1 MSEMITAKEL
11 SQEIFENNAYR
22 VIDIRDGDAYAA
34 GHIPGALNIPFLRL
48 EYKPGFVPED
58 LPVVIYAGEGTEE
71 QAASE
76 QAAEILREQGI
87 DASVLEG
94 GLPAWI
100 ENGYPLEY
108 E

>member
-1 MSEMITAKEL
+1 MV
-11 SQEIFENNAYR
+11 FEDNSVR
-22 VIDIRDGDAYAA
+22 VIDIRDGDSYGA

-48 EYKPGFVPED
+48 EYKPGFVPDD
-58 LPVVIYAGEGTEE
+58 LPLVICAGEGAEE

-76 QAAEILREQGI
+76 HATEILREQGMQ
-87 DASVLEG
+87 AQVLEG

-100 ENGYPLEY
+100 ASGYPVEY